1 MTTITVLELRQQI
14 EQLEKH
20 ITATLNDFSEIT
32 GTTVDDLI
40 ITPVSRFG
48 SSSTAYY
55 VQLKITV

>member
-1 MTTITVLELRQQI
+1 MTDMTVTELRQQI
-14 EQLEKH
+14 QNLEHH

-32 GTTVDDLI
+32 GTIVDDLT

-48 SSSTAYY
+48 STATTYY